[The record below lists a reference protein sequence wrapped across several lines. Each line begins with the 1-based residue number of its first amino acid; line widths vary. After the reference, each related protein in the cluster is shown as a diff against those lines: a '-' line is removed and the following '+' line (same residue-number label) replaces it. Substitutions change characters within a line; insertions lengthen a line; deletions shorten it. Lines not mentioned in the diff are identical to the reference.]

1 MSFLDIEKEI
11 VNLGKKVSG
20 ISCMGNPNPTL
31 TLYHDDAR

>member
-20 ISCMGNPNPTL
+20 ISCMETL
-31 TLYHDDAR
+31 TLR